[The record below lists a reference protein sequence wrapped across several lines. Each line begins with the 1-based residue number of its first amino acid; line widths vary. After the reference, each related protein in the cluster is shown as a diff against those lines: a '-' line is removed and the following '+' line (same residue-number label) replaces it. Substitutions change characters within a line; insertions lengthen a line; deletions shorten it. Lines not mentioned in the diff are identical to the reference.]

1 MELGSQGLKEGSI
14 LKKQH
19 RKQMC
24 TSVKTL
30 RSAQLNIGGYPTC
43 SCMQRKCRQVLY
55 RPSIALLAFISYT
68 VNFASLDLHNF
79 RVRRKS
85 RRNKSCRNMC
95 HMFLTQGLNKTKN
108 ASFHFSS
115 RLSMFLESADALWYL
130 SKIALG
136 LYTLYSSS
144 LS

>member
-1 MELGSQGLKEGSI
+1 MELGSQGLKQGSI

-19 RKQMC
+19 GKQMC

-30 RSAQLNIGGYPTC
+30 RSVQLNIGGLRKYPMC

-55 RPSIALLAFISYT
+55 RPSIASLAFISHT
-68 VNFASLDLHNF
+68 VNLASLDLHNF

-85 RRNKSCRNMC
+85 RRNKSRRNMC
-95 HMFLTQGLNKTKN
+95 HMFLTHGLNKTKN

-115 RLSMFLESADALWYL
+115 SLSMVLESADAL
-130 SKIALG
+130 
-136 LYTLYSSS
+136 
-144 LS
+144 